1 VASRL
6 LTQLASRI
14 AAARDPVEAAC
25 LRAQRGVYLARQ
37 GKTEEAEA
45 LVKALR
51 EEFGARPNAE
61 VTAWISLVEALA
73 QFFTQ
78 PGPKALDRLRRAH
91 ALSRAMN
98 HPLLVPLCAAWL
110 AHVEFNSNRM
120 QPMLQYAAE
129 ALRLAQPQ
137 HHAALAR
144 VSLVIADA
152 FHYAGRFD
160 LAKPWYAA
168 VRQHALAEGDDSMIS
183 AMLHNVAALRAN
195 HVRLADA
202 FGEARPDETR
212 RAELELESTKNYDLG
227 IGTLSLSSLVPLVRA
242 QLLVVNGKFA
252 EAEAILTD
260 MLDERKPDHLERR
273 EASFYAE
280 RAWCHMRLGDSVR
293 ARSDIQEAKARDSLP
308 ADPDDE
314 AATHAR
320 IAQVFAELHEP
331 QQAEVHRQLASQFR
345 LVHSQTQKALS
356 DQLELGGKGLL
367 VPQLPDIPISS

>member
-1 VASRL
+1 MTSRL

-25 LRAQRGVYLARQ
+25 LRAQRGIYLARQ
-37 GKTEEAEA
+37 GKTQEAES

-51 EEFGARPNAE
+51 EEFGAQPNAE
-61 VTAWISLVEALA
+61 VTVWISLVEALA

-110 AHVEFNSNRM
+110 AHVEFNSNHM

-183 AMLHNVAALRAN
+183 AMLHNVAAFRAN
-195 HVRLADA
+195 EVRLAEA
-202 FGEARPDETR
+202 FGAPVPLEAK
-212 RAELELESTKNYDLG
+212 RALLEAESTRNYDIG
-227 IGTLSLSSLVPLVRA
+227 IGTLSMALLIPLMKA
-242 QLLVVNGKFA
+242 QLLTSDSRYA
-252 EAEAILTD
+252 EALQIFENVLETD
-260 MLDERKPDHLERR
+260 SPDNLDRRK
-273 EASFYAE
+273 ACFYAD
-280 RAWCHMRLGDSVR
+280 RAWCRLQLGDHEGGLADVSR
-293 ARSDIQEAKARDSLP
+293 AIELNSMP
-308 ADPDDE
+308 ADTDDV
-314 AATHAR
+314 ATTHAR
-320 IAQVFAELHEP
+320 LASLLEGLGRRGEAADHKARSLEARRQHSLAQAELLEGLRGML
-331 QQAEVHRQLASQFR
+331 AEFPS
-345 LVHSQTQKALS
+345 
-356 DQLELGGKGLL
+356 
-367 VPQLPDIPISS
+367 VP